1 MFHDP
6 EALAD
11 NPEGSR
17 KGAPLLTFHDLE
29 DRLVEALCICWRDDN
44 RERGWQHVKSAWPE
58 IMREDDRGDYDARG
72 GDATSS
78 DVAIRPASLTRQDV
92 ADMEEAFGWL
102 DAVDPADRRL
112 IGLAINQL
120 ARGKR
125 EVSWIKMLRP
135 MGLTRGSEGL
145 RMRYGRAMTAICN
158 AVNGGN
164 PQGVM
169 SSR

>member
-17 KGAPLLTFHDLE
+17 KGAVLLTFIGLE
-29 DRLVEALCICWRDDN
+29 DRLVEALRICWRDDN

-58 IMREDDRGDYDARG
+58 IMREVDLGDYDARG
-72 GDATSS
+72 GDAASS

-102 DAVDPADRRL
+102 DTVDPTDRRL
-112 IGLAINQL
+112 IGFAINQL

-125 EVSWIKMLRP
+125 EVSWLAMLRP
-135 MGLTRGSEGL
+135 MGLPRGSEGL

-164 PQGVM
+164 PSPDV
-169 SSR
+169 STR